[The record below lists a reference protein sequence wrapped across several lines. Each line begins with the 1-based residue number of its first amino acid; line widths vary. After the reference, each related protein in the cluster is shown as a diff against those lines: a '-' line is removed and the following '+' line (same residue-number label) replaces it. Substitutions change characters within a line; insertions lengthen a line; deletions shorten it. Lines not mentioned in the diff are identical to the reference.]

1 MKAIHEARPNNNKEI
16 QILFEI
22 RFLLLNFTV
31 YIVLSN
37 IACKALKNFTTK
49 RIIKSTLLA
58 TYVLSPKCYWSWVF
72 FLASIYSDD
81 DYMVRLVLLL
91 LLPLVA
97 TINLATLILHL
108 FVYSHIMCPI
118 PGYYNAMWCNWKV
131 KFLFC
136 CYCICFCLNYCVQS
150 FNR

>member
-58 TYVLSPKCYWSWVF
+58 TYVLSPKCY
-72 FLASIYSDD
+72 
-81 DYMVRLVLLL
+81 
-91 LLPLVA
+91 
-97 TINLATLILHL
+97 
-108 FVYSHIMCPI
+108 
-118 PGYYNAMWCNWKV
+118 
-131 KFLFC
+131 
-136 CYCICFCLNYCVQS
+136 
-150 FNR
+150 